1 MHIYFLYTN
10 KSINKDKYIYIYIS
24 DLVQAWGV
32 VCSLELGLSGKFQ
45 GQALRS
51 SLEWDRWGV
60 VGLRNGFWEI

>member
-1 MHIYFLYTN
+1 M
-10 KSINKDKYIYIYIS
+10 
-24 DLVQAWGV
+24 VG
-32 VCSLELGLSGKFQ
+32 SLELGLSGKFQ